1 MNSIVCKCG
10 IVAAFLIVVHCDNT
24 TTPITTLHPLMN
36 LAVEQQDGAS
46 RVIISTTVA
55 KDYTMYRIVDDSCT
69 VTYPWTIMNEDSSYS
84 PIIDSV
90 KVANDSA
97 ASQSGTFLGIWEVPD
112 SLFKYGSIRIYACA
126 LDETNHS
133 VCASLVVRINA
144 SLP

>member
-10 IVAAFLIVVHCDNT
+10 IVAAFFIAVHCDNT

-69 VTYPWTIMNEDSSYS
+69 VTYPWTAIAEDGS
-84 PIIDSV
+84 PLSVIDSV
-90 KVANDSA
+90 KIANDPSA
-97 ASQSGTFLGIWEVPD
+97 AQSGTFHGIWDVPD
-112 SLFKYGSIRIYACA
+112 SLLKYGSIRIYACA